1 MLANIKNIFQTHHNS
16 YDFFVYLPTDT
27 NKKRSFDNKYDTLKQ
42 FLNVMNDI
50 LTLYRLDISTFAAEF
65 QIKLSTNN

>member
-1 MLANIKNIFQTHHNS
+1 MRK
-16 YDFFVYLPTDT
+16 FV
-27 NKKRSFDNKYDTLKQ
+27 TLKQ

-50 LTLYRLDISTFAAEF
+50 LTLYRLDISTFAVEF